1 MRHGFGVRLLRVTAM
16 LCAVALLC
24 APAAGCASVVRT
36 NAPLSRTD
44 FALDTTVTVTLYGTQ
59 EEALLG
65 GCFDRIGQYERL
77 FSRTWEG
84 GDVWRI
90 NHAGGAP
97 TEVSPATCELLRL
110 ALEMGEK
117 SGGAFD
123 VTIAPASSLWD
134 FTAADPVVPSGEALA
149 AAAARVD
156 YRRVTADTQEGTVTL
171 SGDGTAIDL
180 GGIAKGYIADRLADY
195 LAENGVDSAL
205 LDLGGNI
212 YVLGK
217 KSGRPWRVGIR
228 DPKDPQGLAA
238 MVEAENASVVTS
250 GVYERAFT
258 VDGVVY
264 HHILDPATGKP
275 VRNGLASVTIVSD
288 KSADGDA
295 LSTACFVLGEDAGMR
310 LVESLAGVEA
320 LFIREDGTLAAS
332 KGLVY
337 EEK

>member
-1 MRHGFGVRLLRVTAM
+1 MRQGAGIRIRGAEAG
-16 LCAVALLC
+16 LCAVVLLC
-24 APAAGCASVVRT
+24 ASAAGCAAAVRS

-44 FALDTTVTVTLYGTQ
+44 FALVSTLSVTVYGAREETLLDDCF
-59 EEALLG
+59 ALL
-65 GCFDRIGQYERL
+65 DEYEGL
-77 FSRTWEG
+77 FSRTREG
-84 GDVWRI
+84 SDVWRV

-97 TEVSPATCELLRL
+97 TAVSPATCELLRL
-110 ALEMGEK
+110 ALEAGEK
-117 SGGAFD
+117 SAGAFD

-134 FTAADPVVPSGEALA
+134 FTAADPAVPSEEALA
-149 AAAARVD
+149 AAAAKVD
-156 YRRVTADTQEGTVTL
+156 YSRVTVDQRTATVTL
-171 SGDGTAIDL
+171 AGDGTQIDL

-195 LAENGVDSAL
+195 LTEKGVSSAL

-228 DPKDPQGLAA
+228 DPQNPQGLAA

-250 GVYERAFT
+250 GVYERGFT
-258 VDGVVY
+258 VNGVGY

-288 KSADGDA
+288 KSAQCDA
-295 LSTACFVLGEDAGMR
+295 LSTACFVLGEEAGMQ
-310 LVESLAGVEA
+310 LVDSLAGVEA
-320 LFIREDGTLAAS
+320 LFIREDGTLVAS

-337 EEK
+337 EVK